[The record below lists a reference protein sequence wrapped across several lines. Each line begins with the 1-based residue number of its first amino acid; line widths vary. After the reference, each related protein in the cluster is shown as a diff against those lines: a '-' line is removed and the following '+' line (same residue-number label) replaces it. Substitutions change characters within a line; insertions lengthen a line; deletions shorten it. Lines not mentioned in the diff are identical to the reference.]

1 MEDEKYSDLKS
12 ELRREIGGLRERL
25 LEMMGSNEEAPEL
38 ERLGREEFILDME
51 EQERLQREEDEQI
64 RLVSLRA
71 PDTIIELKLR
81 LHGGLRSGS

>member
-64 RLVSLRA
+64 RLVSLSA
-71 PDTIIELKLR
+71 PDTVIDKWELM
-81 LHGGLRSGS
+81 